1 MDHYKILGVQRNAS
15 KEEIKQAFRSLAMQ
29 FHPDKHADS
38 PKHLRDTA
46 TAKFKQ
52 LSEAYEI
59 LTDDRKR
66 ADYNISASSW
76 NTGCNQ
82 NHGYA
87 KNYGYGYGGNY
98 THDYMASRGKR
109 AGPSLQF
116 ELLFRFLNART
127 FVRTATIA
135 GVLIGA
141 IYLID
146 DGVDA
151 LWNTKN
157 SGVNGMGFV
166 APEGNIHSNVPFA
179 FVNLMNPQKSLEDAL
194 ESIKEAK
201 AVKDKS

>member
-46 TAKFKQ
+46 TVKFKQ

-66 ADYNISASSW
+66 ADYNISRYGTSSSSSASSW

-98 THDYMASRGKR
+98 THDYTASRGKR

-127 FVRTATIA
+127 FVRTATIT

-157 SGVNGMGFV
+157 SG
-166 APEGNIHSNVPFA
+166 
-179 FVNLMNPQKSLEDAL
+179 KSLEDAL

>member
-157 SGVNGMGFV
+157 SG
-166 APEGNIHSNVPFA
+166 
-179 FVNLMNPQKSLEDAL
+179 KSLEDAL

>member
-46 TAKFKQ
+46 TLKFKQ
-52 LSEAYEI
+52 LSEAYET
-59 LTDDRKR
+59 LADDRKR
-66 ADYNISASSW
+66 ADYNISRYGYGASSSSSSSSW
-76 NTGCNQ
+76 NTGSYHQ

-98 THDYMASRGKR
+98 SHGYTAGGRGKR

-127 FVRTATIA
+127 LLRTATIA
-135 GVLIGA
+135 GVLMGA
-141 IYLID
+141 MYIVD

-151 LWNTKN
+151 LWSTKN
-157 SGVNGMGFV
+157 SG
-166 APEGNIHSNVPFA
+166 
-179 FVNLMNPQKSLEDAL
+179 KSLEDAL

-201 AVKDKS
+201 AVKDRS